1 MTREELK
8 TFDPTQDKKFL
19 DWILLINKSNPIKE
33 GDKFEFQT
41 LLEKYNKVKHK
52 LNVEHR
58 NIYNIK
64 SINNLYEVVKPFIDY
79 KSRKEI
85 KDNIDKI
92 YEDENYLL
100 LIPLTKEAA
109 NYYGK
114 NTKWCTASNN
124 NDNSMFD
131 FYNKQG
137 PLYIF
142 IDKLNNEKYQFHF
155 ESNSFFNELDKPIKS
170 ELLLNKFPQEIIN
183 YFYKNRKLI
192 YFKYET
198 VTKYPNN
205 LFKVTNNKRKALIV
219 DENGN
224 KITDEYL
231 HIYIHD
237 YYTSTYIEECD
248 NTITNDDI
256 IITVEIDYNKHSFIT
271 LNNKKITNNTFEL
284 TSCFFQDYGIVFIN
298 NKPKYI
304 NKQGII
310 KHDTIDCLEI
320 RRAEFCNNK
329 NQYFDLYVLNDN
341 LHEYKNEDCDRYDR
355 RLNIVSLSTDRYYT
369 IKNIALSDNINQLLL
384 PNIHARI
391 DIDKNYTYIMARD
404 IFNHEEKSYN
414 NNVTLYDFNF
424 NPINQ
429 FKHFNGLNNLVYVKT
444 LNDYYNIIDQNGNYL
459 LPLNTYIDMYNTDVE
474 FTILKLES
482 NKLHIIN
489 SKGEFISKHDIDK
502 IIFPI
507 NTEYNIGLIQ
517 LNNNIHII
525 DVDGN
530 LSDPIILNKKTMEKI
545 QNSNGLNF
553 NSFFNHCC
561 I

>member
-1 MTREELK
+1 MTLEELK
-8 TFDPTQDKKFL
+8 AFDPTADKKFL

-33 GDKFEFQT
+33 GDKFEFQN

-52 LNVEHR
+52 LNVEYR

-64 SINNLYEVVKPFIDY
+64 SINHLYEVVKPFIDY
-79 KSRKEI
+79 KSRKET
-85 KDNIDKI
+85 KSNIDKI

-124 NDNSMFD
+124 NDDSMFE

-142 IDKLNNEKYQFHF
+142 IDKINNEKYQFHF

-183 YFYKNRKLI
+183 YFHKNKKLI

-205 LFKVTNNKRKALIV
+205 LFKVTNNKRKTLIV
-219 DENGN
+219 DEDGN

-237 YYTSTYIEECD
+237 YYTSTYIEKYD
-248 NTITNDDI
+248 NTIPNDDI
-256 IITVEIDYNKHSFIT
+256 IITVEIEHRKHSFIT
-271 LNNKKITNNTFEL
+271 LNNKKITNNTFES
-284 TSCFFQDYGIVFIN
+284 TSCFFQDYGVVFIN

-320 RRAEFCNNK
+320 IRAEFCNNK
-329 NQYFDLYVLNDN
+329 NQYFDLYVLNYNLNQYREEGCNEKKNILRLSSDN
-341 LHEYKNEDCDRYDR
+341 YC
-355 RLNIVSLSTDRYYT
+355 T
-369 IKNIALSDNINQLLL
+369 IRNIALSDNINQLLL

-391 DIDKNYTYIMARD
+391 DINKNCTYIMARE
-404 IFNHEEKSYN
+404 IFNHEEKSFN
-414 NNVTLYDFNF
+414 NNIILYDFNF

-429 FKHFNGLNNLVYVKT
+429 FKHFNGLNNFVYVKT
-444 LNDYYNIIDQNGNYL
+444 LNNYYNIIDENGNFL
-459 LPLNTYIDMYNTDVE
+459 LPLNKYIDIYNAGEE

-482 NKLHIIN
+482 NKFHIIN
-489 SKGEFISKHDIDK
+489 NEGEFISNYDIDK
-502 IIFPI
+502 ILLPI
-507 NTEYNIGLIQ
+507 NTQYNIGLIQ

-530 LSDPIILNKKTMEKI
+530 ISNPIILNKKTMEKI
-545 QNSNGLNF
+545 QNSDGLDF
-553 NSFFNHCC
+553 SSFFNHCW

>member
-1 MTREELK
+1 MTLEELK
-8 TFDPTQDKKFL
+8 AFDPTQDKKFL

-33 GDKFEFQT
+33 GDKFEFQN

-64 SINNLYEVVKPFIDY
+64 SINHLYEVVKPFIDY
-79 KSRKEI
+79 KSRKET
-85 KDNIDKI
+85 KSNIDKI

-114 NTKWCTASNN
+114 NTKWCTTSNN
-124 NDNSMFD
+124 NENNMFD

-183 YFYKNRKLI
+183 YFYKNKKLI

-205 LFKVTNNKRKALIV
+205 LFKVTNNKRKTLIV

-231 HIYIHD
+231 DIDIHN
-237 YYTSTYIEECD
+237 YYTSTYMEEYN
-248 NTITNDDI
+248 NTIPNDDI
-256 IITVEIDYNKHSFIT
+256 IITVEIEHRKHSFIT
-271 LNNKKITNNTFEL
+271 LNNKKITNNTFEII
-284 TSCFFQDYGIVFIN
+284 SCFFQDYGVVFVN

-320 RRAEFCNNK
+320 KRAEFCNNK
-329 NQYFDLYVLNDN
+329 NQYFDLYVLNYNLYEYREEGSNEKKKILRLSSDN
-341 LHEYKNEDCDRYDR
+341 YC
-355 RLNIVSLSTDRYYT
+355 T
-369 IKNIALSDNINQLLL
+369 IRNIALSDNINQLLL

-391 DIDKNYTYIMARD
+391 DINKNCTYIMTRD

-429 FKHFNGLNNLVYVKT
+429 FKYFNALNNFVYVKT

-459 LPLNTYIDMYNTDVE
+459 LPLNKYIDIYNAGEE

-482 NKLHIIN
+482 NKFHIIN
-489 SKGEFISKHDIDK
+489 NEGEFISNYDIDK
-502 IIFPI
+502 ILLPI
-507 NTEYNIGLIQ
+507 NTQYNIGLIQ

-530 LSDPIILNKKTMEKI
+530 LSNPIILNKKTMEKI
-545 QNSNGLNF
+545 QNSDGLDF
-553 NSFFNHCC
+553 SSFFNHCW